1 MKSISI
7 LNYTENKFT
16 SLGVSK
22 KQLVFKEVVIKTEI
36 STTLSVPEWQKQ
48 LIRERVEDAKNN
60 PNVMLDW
67 ENVKDTF

>member
-16 SLGVSK
+16 PLGASK